1 MDTQD
6 TTNPSGERAA
16 QNARQRVLVADD
28 DPQMQLAVK
37 TCLSRKDFD
46 VIVVNNGLSALE
58 FLERENFDLV
68 ISDQQMPQMSGS
80 ELLAS
85 LQKKGSEVPVIM
97 ITAYGTITQA
107 VEAMQNGAADFITK
121 PFTAQDLERIV
132 ERVLLPESKASRQRS
147 TKQSRGRPIISQDPL
162 MKRVLEVAEAVAR
175 SEATV
180 LIQGESGTGKELIA
194 RFVHASSPRSHQQF
208 VAVNCAALPES
219 LLESEL
225 FGHEKGAF
233 TGAQNRKIGKFEMAH
248 GGTILLDE
256 ISEMELGLQAKL
268 LRVLQER
275 EVDRVGGKDPISI
288 DVRVLATTNRNL
300 EESVREGK
308 FRADLYYRLNVIPL
322 TLPPLRERKSDIK
335 VLTEYFMRQF
345 LGENAPRLSDQV
357 LEALLN
363 HPWPG
368 NIRELQNAV
377 QRAAILSA
385 GCAPRQS
392 DFLLS
397 MNPSDQ
403 LDMLRERRPAAHS
416 SSPVGEI
423 TQPGRL
429 ADSVE
434 CIRESSPS
442 TQEGA
447 LVIRSGTT
455 VQDMEKALILET
467 LRANNNNRTEAA
479 KLLGISIRTLRNK
492 LHDYR
497 QEGVVIDE

>member
-6 TTNPSGERAA
+6 TTNQSGERAA
-16 QNARQRVLVADD
+16 QNSRQRVLVADD

-46 VIVVNNGLSALE
+46 VTVVNNGLSALE
-58 FLERENFDLV
+58 LLERENFDLV

-132 ERVLLPESKASRQRS
+132 ERVLLPESKASRQRVP
-147 TKQSRGRPIISQDPL
+147 KQNRGRPIISQDLL

-194 RFVHASSPRSHQQF
+194 RFVHASSPRSNQPF

-256 ISEMELGLQAKL
+256 ISEMELALQAKL

-275 EVDRVGGKDPISI
+275 EVDRVGGKDPVSI

-300 EESVREGK
+300 EDSVREGK

-345 LGENAPRLSDQV
+345 LGDNAPRLSDQV

-385 GCAPRQS
+385 GGAPRQS

-397 MNPSDQ
+397 MNPSEQ
-403 LDMLRERRPAAHS
+403 LDMLRDERPASLSAAS
-416 SSPVGEI
+416 VAGSA
-423 TQPGRL
+423 QPTRL
-429 ADSVE
+429 ADSIE

-442 TQEGA
+442 TEDGA

-497 QEGVVIDE
+497 QEGIVVDE

>member
-1 MDTQD
+1 ME
-6 TTNPSGERAA
+6 TNETENQNGERVA
-16 QNARQRVLVADD
+16 QARQRVLVADD

-46 VIVVNNGLSALE
+46 VTVVNNGLSALE
-58 FLERENFDLV
+58 LLERENFDLI

-80 ELLAS
+80 ELLAA
-85 LQKKGSEVPVIM
+85 LQKKGSEIPLIM

-132 ERVLLPESKASRQRS
+132 ERVLLPESKASRQR
-147 TKQSRGRPIISQDPL
+147 TPRQNRGRPIISQDPL
-162 MKRVLEVAEAVAR
+162 MKRVLEVGEAVAR

-194 RFVHASSPRSHQQF
+194 RFVHASSRRSQQPF
-208 VAVNCAALPES
+208 VAVNCAALPAS

-233 TGAQNRKIGKFEMAH
+233 TGAQNRKSGKFEMAH

-256 ISEMELGLQAKL
+256 ISEMELALQAKL

-300 EESVREGK
+300 EDNVREGK

-335 VLTEYFMRQF
+335 LLTEYFMRQF
-345 LGENAPRLSDQV
+345 LGENAPRLSDEV
-357 LEALLN
+357 LDALMN

-385 GCAPRQS
+385 GAAPRQS

-397 MNPSDQ
+397 MNPSTQ
-403 LDMLRERRPAAHS
+403 LEMLREDRPVLS
-416 SSPVGEI
+416 NGLSSPA
-423 TQPGRL
+423 TSQPARL

-434 CIRESSPS
+434 CIRDANPISEDGS
-442 TQEGA
+442 

>member
-6 TTNPSGERAA
+6 TTNQSGERAS

-46 VIVVNNGLSALE
+46 VTVVNNGLSALE
-58 FLERENFDLV
+58 ALERESFDIV

-80 ELLAS
+80 ELLAH

-121 PFTAQDLERIV
+121 PFTAQELERIV
-132 ERVLLPESKASRQRS
+132 ERVLLPESKASRQRAP
-147 TKQSRGRPIISQDPL
+147 KQNRGRPIISQDPL

-194 RFVHASSPRSHQQF
+194 RFVHASSPRSHQPF

-275 EVDRVGGKDPISI
+275 EVDRVGGKDPVSI

-300 EESVREGK
+300 EETVREGR

-335 VLTEYFMRQF
+335 VLTEYFMRHY
-345 LGENAPRLSDQV
+345 LGEGAPRLSDQV

-385 GCAPRQS
+385 GSAPRQS

-397 MNPSDQ
+397 MSPTDQ
-403 LDMLRERRPAAHS
+403 LDMLRDQRPSPQSVPLHS
-416 SSPVGEI
+416 ASLQS
-423 TQPGRL
+423 TRL
-429 ADSVE
+429 ADGVE
-434 CIRESSPS
+434 CVREVS
-442 TQEGA
+442 TPNEDGA

-467 LRANNNNRTEAA
+467 LRASDYNRTEAA

-497 QEGVVIDE
+497 QEGLVIDE

>member
-1 MDTQD
+1 MDINDSENQ
-6 TTNPSGERAA
+6 NLERAQA
-16 QNARQRVLVADD
+16 AARTRVLVADD

-37 TCLSRKDFD
+37 TCLIRKDYD
-46 VIVVNNGLSALE
+46 VTVVNNGAAALDLLDKE
-58 FLERENFDLV
+58 SFDLL
-68 ISDQQMPQMSGS
+68 ITDQQMPQMSGT
-80 ELLAS
+80 ELLS
-85 LQKKGSEVPVIM
+85 TLQKRGSEMPVVM

-121 PFTAQDLERIV
+121 PFSASDLERIV
-132 ERVLLPESKASRQRS
+132 ERVLLPESKASRQKVS
-147 TKQSRGRPIISQDPL
+147 KQTKGRPIISQDPL

-180 LIQGESGTGKELIA
+180 LIQGESGTGKELVA
-194 RFVHASSPRSHQQF
+194 RFVHASSPRSGQPF

-233 TGAQNRKIGKFEMAH
+233 TGAQAKKIGKFELAH

-256 ISEMELGLQAKL
+256 ISEMELALQAKL

-300 EESVREGK
+300 EDYVREGK
-308 FRADLYYRLNVIPL
+308 FRADLFYRLNVIPL

-335 VLTEYFMRQF
+335 LLTEYFMRQY
-345 LGENAPRLSDQV
+345 LGENAPKLSEEI
-357 LEALLN
+357 LSALMN
-363 HPWPG
+363 HPWLG

-385 GCAPRQS
+385 GATPRQS

-397 MNPSDQ
+397 MNPAAQ
-403 LDMLRERRPAAHS
+403 LEAMREERVATPQWAAERP
-416 SSPVGEI
+416 
-423 TQPGRL
+423 QRL
-429 ADSVE
+429 QDAVE
-434 CIRESSPS
+434 TIHEPYS
-442 TQEGA
+442 QGVVMEDGG

-455 VQDMEKALILET
+455 VEDMERALILET
-467 LRANNNNRTEAA
+467 LRAKNNNRTEAA

-492 LHDYR
+492 LNDYR
-497 QEGVVIDE
+497 QGGLVIEE

>member
-1 MDTQD
+1 
-6 TTNPSGERAA
+6 
-16 QNARQRVLVADD
+16 
-28 DPQMQLAVK
+28 MQLAVK

-46 VIVVNNGLSALE
+46 VTIVNNGLSALE
-58 FLERENFDLV
+58 LLERENFDLV

-80 ELLAS
+80 ELLAN

-121 PFTAQDLERIV
+121 PFTAQDLERTV
-132 ERVLLPESKASRQRS
+132 ERVLLPESKAARQRAP
-147 TKQSRGRPIISQDPL
+147 KQNRGRPIISQDPL

-194 RFVHASSPRSHQQF
+194 RFVHASSPRSNQPF

-275 EVDRVGGKDPISI
+275 EVDRVGGKDPVSI

-300 EESVREGK
+300 EDSVRDGK

-345 LGENAPRLSDQV
+345 LGENAPRLSEQV

-385 GCAPRQS
+385 GSAPRQS

-403 LDMLRERRPAAHS
+403 LDMLREARPSSLSVAAPTS
-416 SSPVGEI
+416 NG
-423 TQPGRL
+423 QPSRL
-429 ADSVE
+429 VDSVE
-434 CIRESSPS
+434 CIRESSPTS
-442 TQEGA
+442 QDGA

-497 QEGVVIDE
+497 HEGVVIDE